1 MSSECQFCGK
11 TFSSVYVLKTH
22 VSKAKYCLKIQ
33 RSKKEADTITER
45 KKNQQEEKI
54 KLQEEKI
61 KLQEEKIKQHRQKI
75 KQHQQKI
82 KGHQQKIK
90 RQTKEIKRYEERLAL
105 QKREYEEK
113 IEKLQDRI
121 QELATKAI
129 AKPTTTNNTTN
140 VLNLTPFDMDA
151 KCIKDK
157 IQEKYDFGYFLKGQR
172 GVAEFTKENLLTDK
186 EGNLMY
192 ICCDPSRSIFKYK
205 DEKGELRKDV
215 QANRLSKTVTPSILS
230 KAHSLVMEE
239 VENGEEE
246 SEEEKNKKNMKHYEM
261 YFKLKEFE
269 DKPQK
274 FGVELSKLVS

>member
-1 MSSECQFCGK
+1 MTFNCDYCKKDFSNKYILRNHQK
-11 TFSSVYVLKTH
+11 T
-22 VSKAKYCLKIQ
+22 AKYCLRIQNKPLEEEHVCENCESVFTQKTHLKTHMKTCRATNNIKQVQKRHKKQIHTLRKQLQQQEAKYERKIEKIQ
-33 RSKKEADTITER
+33 TQYER
-45 KKNQQEEKI
+45 
-54 KLQEEKI
+54 
-61 KLQEEKIKQHRQKI
+61 
-75 KQHQQKI
+75 
-82 KGHQQKIK
+82 
-90 RQTKEIKRYEERLAL
+90 
-105 QKREYEEK
+105 K